1 MCRTFAKYLFGFLW
15 YKSFYKKKRV
25 WDLCLLFQNV
35 KKIMIHYVYW
45 SEKAKLTFSFLSKH
59 LQLFLLYKFK
69 NHTSLCAL
77 GNLQQLRRLPI
88 FHNISIRIKI
98 VAEVNHIPKWRLY
111 HNLPYFRLN
120 ILVIYI
126 SNSVNSTKQY
136 L

>member
-69 NHTSLCAL
+69 NHTSDSHLFVRFRQLTATPTITYFPQYINKNQECRWSEPHTKMAAL
-77 GNLQQLRRLPI
+77 P
-88 FHNISIRIKI
+88 
-98 VAEVNHIPKWRLY
+98 
-111 HNLPYFRLN
+111 
-120 ILVIYI
+120 
-126 SNSVNSTKQY
+126 
-136 L
+136 